1 MVPVMNFITRLGG
14 NSPTSLQNPV
24 RKFASASQP
33 IHFEHKKCLKMK
45 IYISQPAQFAA
56 RYELLVM
63 KLSLPEEAASIFGL
77 IWHASYGVSEFASSK
92 PSQK

>member
-1 MVPVMNFITRLGG
+1 MDISEEIRKNVGVTSDDADDDAFAKVSMVPVMNFITRLAG

-45 IYISQPAQFAA
+45 TCMSRPDMNGQDTNF
-56 RYELLVM
+56 L
-63 KLSLPEEAASIFGL
+63 
-77 IWHASYGVSEFASSK
+77 
-92 PSQK
+92 